1 MEAVILAGGFGT
13 RLRPLTYRIPKALVP
28 VAGRPM
34 IMHLIDSLPSEVDKV
49 VMAVSYMRDAL
60 ESHFKEDPVEGV
72 EMVFVEEREA
82 LGTGGA
88 IKNVEKEISGDF
100 LAFNGDIISSVE
112 PMALYGMLKEKS
124 AKAVISLWKVEYPS
138 HYGVVD
144 LGPDMRINRFVE
156 KPAPGEEPSNL
167 ISAGA
172 YALSY
177 DVLDLIPSGRVVS
190 LERKIWPILVEKGMY
205 GLPFEGYWTDAGTP
219 ERVLEANA
227 ILLRS
232 MGKEAIVDE
241 NADVRGEVLPYSSI
255 GNAVVKD
262 GAVVENSIVMDGS
275 TVKSGVKVKDCI
287 IGPKMDVKRDCEG
300 EVIA

>member
-13 RLRPLTYRIPKALVP
+13 RLRPLTYRMPKALVP

-34 IMHLIDSLPSEVDKV
+34 ILHLIDSLPYEVNKV

-60 ESHFKEDPVEGV
+60 EEYFSKNPVDGREI
-72 EMVFVEEREA
+72 VFIEEKVA

-100 LAFNGDIISSVE
+100 LAFNGDIISSVNPAILIGRLRE
-112 PMALYGMLKEKS
+112 TGSE
-124 AKAVISLWKVEYPS
+124 AVISLWKVADPS

-144 LGPDMRINRFVE
+144 MEPDGRIKRFIE

-177 DVLDLIPSGRVVS
+177 DILDLIPPGKVVS
-190 LERKIWPILVEKGMY
+190 LERQIWPAVVEKGMY
-205 GLPFEGYWTDAGTP
+205 GVPFEGYWTDAGTR
-219 ERVLEANA
+219 ERVLEANM
-227 ILLRS
+227 LLLTEN
-232 MGKEAIVDE
+232 GKLSFIDE
-241 NADVRGEVLPYSSI
+241 RADVRGEVLPYSSI
-255 GNAVVKD
+255 GNAVIEE
-262 GAVVENSIVMDGS
+262 GALVENSIVMDGS
-275 TVKSGVKVKDCI
+275 VVEKGVSVRDSI
-287 IGPKMDVKRDCEG
+287 IGPDSRVKKDFEG
-300 EVIA
+300 DILT

>member
-49 VMAVSYMRDAL
+49 VMAVSYMRDML
-60 ESHFKEDPVEGV
+60 ESHFRENPVDGV
-72 EMVFVEEREA
+72 EMVFVEEKEA

-112 PMALYGMLKEKS
+112 PMGLYEMLKEKS
-124 AKAVISLWKVEYPS
+124 AKAVISLWQVEDPS

-156 KPAPGEEPSNL
+156 KPAPGEEPSKL

-177 DVLDLIPSGRVVS
+177 DVLDLIPAGKVVS
-190 LERKIWPILVEKGMY
+190 LEREIWPILVEKGMY
-205 GLPFEGYWTDAGTP
+205 GLPFKGYWTDAGTP

-227 ILLRS
+227 ILLRN

-255 GNAVVKD
+255 GNAVVED

-275 TVKSGVKVKDCI
+275 TVKRGVRVKDCI
-287 IGPKMDVKRDCEG
+287 IGPEMEVERDCEG